1 MQRLPWDRVLEFR
14 GREAEGYS
22 FTNKE
27 TGEVVEL
34 APMLRFEFET
44 DDGDVGLVE
53 LRGSAFDKARG
64 TINYEDLKR
73 GQKVRIQGV
82 INLQDRGSGKDS
94 YFSVT
99 AIDTVGDLRSVAT
112 AKS

>member
-22 FTNKE
+22 FTAKD

-64 TINYEDLKR
+64 SIDYKDLKR
-73 GQKVRIQGV
+73 GQKVRVQGV

-99 AIDTVGDLRSVAT
+99 AIDLAADGRPAAAL
-112 AKS
+112 KS